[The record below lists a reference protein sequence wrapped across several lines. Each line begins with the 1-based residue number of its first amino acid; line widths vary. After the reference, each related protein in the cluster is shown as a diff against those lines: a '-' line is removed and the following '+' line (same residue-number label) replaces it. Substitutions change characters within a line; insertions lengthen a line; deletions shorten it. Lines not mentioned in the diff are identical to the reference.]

1 MSKGA
6 RTLVFERSRN
16 HIFEDISSQSE
27 EGQEV
32 EEYSFL
38 MKKVATRDKGKPDLI
53 KNEGGIL
60 GVMGVLNIVGR
71 NYLGVLTEA
80 ELVGEINKSS
90 IYKVSKI
97 NLVPFT

>member
-1 MSKGA
+1 MK
-6 RTLVFERSRN
+6 
-16 HIFEDISSQSE
+16 
-27 EGQEV
+27 
-32 EEYSFL
+32 
-38 MKKVATRDKGKPDLI
+38 KKVAATRDQGKPDLI